1 MQIQVALTAED
12 FAHADA
18 AGTAGRSAAFAEL
31 MKDACEYEMVGRKL
45 TKAVF
50 LSLGLELA
58 IALSVY
64 GTWHFWQIL
73 K

>member
-1 MQIQVALTAED
+1 MQIHVALTAED

-18 AGTAGRSAAFAEL
+18 AGSAGRTAAFADH
-31 MKDACEYEMVGRKL
+31 MKYLYESEMVGRKL

-50 LSLGLELA
+50 LSLGFELA
-58 IALSVY
+58 AAFSVY
-64 GTWHFWQIL
+64 GTWHVWQIL